1 MNFKIEGAGFQSF
14 RDRFEFD
21 FSNRGLLAIQGDN
34 RLSSSSDSNGSGKSS
49 LIEALLWGLFEQT
62 LRDIP
67 VDSVINNDLGK
78 DCWVKVTTYLDNGDV
93 LEVNRGRK
101 HKTLKNG
108 VILTLNGGDITKGTV
123 AESNREIEAILGCDF
138 KTFSSSVYFNGT
150 SAIKPFP
157 LIGDKAIKQVIESAL
172 GVEIF
177 DRMADGLASRRSAAK
192 VKAMDAEMAFKLAD
206 GRLATIVEGIEQSTE
221 AVKAWDAAQR
231 HKIDDIKDQLDRLPP
246 AVDVESMKASA
257 EIALKEHAA
266 AKDELDRLT
275 AVERT
280 IGGSASPGALLAAVS
295 ATSAQLQIAEALLAD
310 LQQDG
315 KVNAMAGSDPTM
327 QGSIATIRSIDAEL
341 KTLTAS
347 TDSCPTCGQDISDP
361 TVLRRHQE
369 TLEARKADS
378 LAAARRRATEL
389 HGLLAQ
395 QIEQARTAIV
405 ALTAQRDQNQAAYE
419 AADGHQKDLAQA
431 QYDRAAAA
439 IRVGELQA
447 TLTDLTTRLHH
458 AQIQAQTRLQVEQ
471 RLLDAVAEVNPHL
484 GILATQNANFGSS
497 KSMMEEA
504 AKTQA
509 EAATKLRQIETLAT
523 LFGPKGLRI
532 NVIEAATPIINERAN
547 HYASTIA
554 DGEIKISLETF
565 STNAKG
571 ERMERFTVGAELINK
586 AVKGG
591 KTYREFSTGERRK
604 VDVAVALAFSDL
616 IGARTSKPINV
627 WAADELTQ
635 GLDSSAVA
643 RVVDVLREIAARR
656 GTAMIISH
664 EPITDLIPNAVV
676 VIKDANGSRIEKLR
690 WM

>member
-1 MNFKIEGAGFQSF
+1 MHFKIEGGGFQSF

-62 LRDIP
+62 LREIP

-123 AESNREIEAILGCDF
+123 AESNREIETILGCDF
-138 KTFSSSVYFNGT
+138 KTFASSVYFNGT

-177 DRMADGLASRRSAAK
+177 DRMADGLTSRRSAAK
-192 VKAMDAEMAFKLAD
+192 VKAMDADMALKLAAAKVVT
-206 GRLATIVEGIEQSTE
+206 LTTGIEQSSE
-221 AVKAWDAAQR
+221 AVKAWDAAQK
-231 HKIDDIKDQLDRLPP
+231 HKIDEVRDQLGRLPP
-246 AVDVESMKASA
+246 PVDLAPMKAA
-257 EIALKEHAA
+257 AEHAIAEHTA
-266 AKDELDRLT
+266 AKEDHQNLATVAR
-275 AVERT
+275 
-280 IGGSASPGALLAAVS
+280 SASAAASPAALLGAVS
-295 ATSAQLQIAEALLAD
+295 TASAQLQMAEAGLAD

-315 KVNAMAGSDPTM
+315 KANAMASSDPTM
-327 QGSIATIRSIDAEL
+327 QGAIATIRAVDAEL
-341 KTLTAS
+341 KTLSAS
-347 TDSCPTCGQDISDP
+347 TSSCPTCGQDVSDP
-361 TVLRRHQE
+361 TALKRHQSV
-369 TLEARKADS
+369 LEARKADS
-378 LAAARRRATEL
+378 LAGARRRATEL

-395 QIEQARTAIV
+395 QIAQARAAI
-405 ALTAQRDQNQAAYE
+405 ATLTAQRDQAQAAYD
-419 AADGHQKDLAQA
+419 AADTQQSALTQAQA
-431 QYDRAAAA
+431 AQAAAA
-439 IRVGELQA
+439 IKVGELQA
-447 TLTDLTTRLHH
+447 KVTELTTHVH
-458 AQIQAQTRLQVEQ
+458 QAQLQAQARSEAERRLN
-471 RLLDAVAEVNPHL
+471 DAVAEINPHL
-484 GILATQNANFGSS
+484 ATLRAHGAAHATA
-497 KSMMEEA
+497 KAEEEA
-504 AKTQA
+504 AVEKQQ
-509 EAATKLRQIETLAT
+509 EAATQLRRVETLAT

-532 NVIEAATPIINERAN
+532 SVIEAATPIINERAN
-547 HYASTIA
+547 HYAGTIC

-571 ERMERFTVGAELINK
+571 ERVERFTVGAELINK

-591 KTYREFSTGERRK
+591 KTYRELSTGERRK
-604 VDVAVALAFSDL
+604 VDTAVALAFSDL

-676 VIKDANGSRIEKLR
+676 VIKDTAGSRIEKLR